1 MLNTKLII
9 FLGLGI
15 LIVILMS
22 FGFLTKKI
30 SHKTPNFFKALTF
43 MVGLIFLLVVGLIL
57 YLKMFTPLSG
67 LIFFGLG
74 SLLILAALILR
85 PHFEIPVIP
94 IILAVIG
101 LGFYLVT
108 YNSTI
113 EAEKDIVATIRA
125 QKANKLEA
133 KKSKDALKAENSS
146 SNGLKHSKTT
156 TKKNDQK
163 NSNYKEYYKGDSK
176 NYKFLK
182 SHENKQFAVNIVDI
196 NHRTV
201 IFNHSTVIYA
211 VLSLGSSNSKQ
222 FLPTFSRISK
232 RYPNYEFVCLFPVD
246 KNEDTKRYLDK
257 VKLGLIASSGE
268 INQNI
273 SNKKNSRI
281 SLKNYIIDHQ
291 QVTDIPTIFVVQN
304 NQIHFTR
311 IGSIDEN
318 TLIDVIN
325 QGTENYVAK

>member
-1 MLNTKLII
+1 MNTKLII

-30 SHKTPNFFKALTF
+30 SNKTPNFFKALTF
-43 MVGLIFLLVVGLIL
+43 VVGLIFLLVLGLIL
-57 YLKMFTPLSG
+57 YLKMFTPLNG
-67 LIFFGLG
+67 LIFFSLG
-74 SLLILAALILR
+74 SILILASLILR

-101 LGFYLVT
+101 LGFYFIT
-108 YNSTI
+108 YNSTV
-113 EAEKDIVATIRA
+113 ATEKDIAATIRA

-133 KKSKDALKAENSS
+133 KKNKDALKAENSS
-146 SNGLKHSKTT
+146 SNDLKHSKAI
-156 TKKNDQK
+156 TKKNHQK
-163 NSNYKEYYKGDSK
+163 SSIYKEYYKGDSK
-176 NYKFLK
+176 NLKFLK
-182 SHENKQFAVNIVDI
+182 SHVNTEFALNIVDV

-201 IFNHSTVIYA
+201 IFNHSTVVYA
-211 VLSLGSSNSKQ
+211 VLSLGSSNSRQ
-222 FLPTFSRISK
+222 FLPIFSKISK

-246 KNEDTKRYLDK
+246 KNEDTKRYLNK
-257 VKLGLIASSGE
+257 FKLGLIAASGE

-291 QVTDIPTIFVVQN
+291 QVTDIPTIFIVQN